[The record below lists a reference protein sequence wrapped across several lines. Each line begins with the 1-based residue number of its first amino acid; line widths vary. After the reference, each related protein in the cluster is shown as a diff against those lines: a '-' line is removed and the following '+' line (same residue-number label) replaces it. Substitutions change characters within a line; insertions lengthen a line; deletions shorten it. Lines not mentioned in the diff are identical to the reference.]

1 MTNVEVIVDKDRYI
15 YDKEMPGIAGE
26 IQDVRMGDR
35 VRGMVVE
42 AKRWGLRVTLENS
55 KIAGCRQ
62 EPLKIEDDDPTLKR
76 REARVFYKLGLVA

>member
-42 AKRWGLRVTLENS
+42 AKR
-55 KIAGCRQ
+55 
-62 EPLKIEDDDPTLKR
+62 
-76 REARVFYKLGLVA
+76 